1 MEKIKS
7 IISKIKSA
15 ESFSDIDNFLSKFR
29 RVVLNIITAFFLL
42 VIFLSIVGSL
52 FDSEKIDT
60 ENKIL
65 YLEPSGVIVDKAITR
80 DDPFEELEIFA
91 SSTNQI
97 ELEDLLKIINNA
109 GKDDNLKAIYLD
121 VDGLRAYYTSALKI
135 ADALSEARENGKEI
149 VAFTSGLGTTGY
161 LLASQANEII
171 LERDSYGSVRPFGFS
186 RVRQYQ
192 KDFFEN
198 IKVNMNVYAAGD
210 FKSGP
215 EGYTRNDM
223 SETDKLAWLE
233 FVTPVWEKYK
243 TKMETGRGFE
253 SGKIQY
259 IGDNYHLLVS
269 ENGGNDNET
278 ALAIGLV
285 DKLMSKQE
293 IRNYMI
299 EKYGNDDDDEK
310 DKEEEDE
317 EKDEEEDEEKD
328 EEEDEKEDEKEDEEE
343 EEKEKDYEYPDG
355 ISGREYLS
363 TLKDEDTKNKEK
375 NKIAIIHVE
384 GAIVTGNIGFNTAGS
399 GGIVKNINKA
409 RDDKNVKGIILRVN
423 SPGGDVY
430 ASSMITN
437 ALEEFQSTGRPV
449 ITSMGDIAA
458 SGGVWVTTTSEEIW
472 AEETT
477 LTGSIGVYSIVPDFS
492 PLEKWAGMNYDGVSM
507 TKAGSVYDL
516 SRGMNED
523 LNKQFRENTDNM
535 YKNFVTKVA
544 NNRDMEFADVLK
556 FAGGRIWRGDTALE
570 LGLVDKLGSLDDAIN
585 SMASKLELENYKV
598 FSYNT
603 EVEFEDFISSL
614 EDVLPIQIQGF
625 LQDFNGLK
633 RMFLSG
639 QDRYVVAYCFD
650 CGFGRFE

>member
-1 MEKIKS
+1 MNNLKIKFKNM
-7 IISKIKSA
+7 IT
-15 ESFSDIDNFLSKFR
+15 FLDNILVKFR
-29 RVVLNIITAFFLL
+29 KGVVNSITFLFL
-42 VIFLSIVGSL
+42 MLIMVGIFSSLLSL
-52 FDSEKIDT
+52 FESDKVET

-65 YLEPSGVIVDKAITR
+65 YLEPKGVIVDKAITR
-80 DDPFEELEIFA
+80 DNPFEEFEFFG

-97 ELEDLLKIINNA
+97 ELEDILKIINSA

-135 ADALSEARENGKEI
+135 ADALHEARENGKEI
-149 VAFTSGLGTTGY
+149 VAYTSGLGTTGY

-192 KDFFEN
+192 KDFFKN
-198 IKVNMNVYAAGD
+198 IKINVNVYAAGD

-243 TKMETGRGFE
+243 TKIEAGRGFE
-253 SGKIQY
+253 AGKIQY
-259 IGDNYHLLVS
+259 VGDNYHLLVS
-269 ENGGNDNET
+269 KNGGNDNET

-293 IRNYMI
+293 IRNYLI
-299 EKYGNDDDDEK
+299 EKYGDEK
-310 DKEEEDE
+310 
-317 EKDEEEDEEKD
+317 
-328 EEEDEKEDEKEDEEE
+328 KEDEEE
-343 EEKEKDYEYPDG
+343 KDQGEKEKYKRPEG
-355 ISGREYLS
+355 ISGKEYLS
-363 TLKDEDTKNKEK
+363 TLKDDDVDYKQKKVQEK

-409 RDDKNVKGIILRVN
+409 RDDKNVQGIILRVN

-477 LTGSIGVYSIVPDFS
+477 LTGSIGVYSIIQDIS
-492 PLEKWAGMNYDGVSM
+492 PLEKWAGFNNDGVSM
-507 TKAGSVYDL
+507 TKAGDIYDL
-516 SRGMNED
+516 GRGMNED
-523 LNKQFRENTDNM
+523 LNKQFRENTENI

-544 NNRDMEFADVLK
+544 DNRKLDFSEVLN

-570 LGLVDKLGSLDDAIN
+570 LGLVDKLGSLDDAID
-585 SMASKLELENYKV
+585 SMVSKLELEDYKT
-598 FSYNT
+598 FSYNS
-603 EVEFEDFISSL
+603 EVEFDDYLSSL
-614 EDVLPIQIQGF
+614 EDILPIQVQSLLNEIS
-625 LQDFNGLK
+625 GLK
-633 RMFLSG
+633 RIFLSEK
-639 QDRYVVAYCFD
+639 DRYVVSYCFD
-650 CGFGRFE
+650 CGFGSFE

>member
-1 MEKIKS
+1 MIKKIKNMMS
-7 IISKIKSA
+7 FMDNLLSRFRKIFVNS
-15 ESFSDIDNFLSKFR
+15 
-29 RVVLNIITAFFLL
+29 ITAFFLL
-42 VIFLSIVGSL
+42 LITIGVFSSIVSL
-52 FDSEKIDT
+52 FKSDEIETKD
-60 ENKIL
+60 KIL
-65 YLEPSGVIVDKAITR
+65 YLEPKGVIVDKAITR
-80 DDPFEELEIFA
+80 DNPFEEFEIFG

-97 ELEDLLKIINNA
+97 ELEDILKVIDSA
-109 GKDDNLKAIYLD
+109 GADENLKAIYLD

-135 ADALSEARENGKEI
+135 ADALHGARENGKEI
-149 VAFTSGLGTTGY
+149 IAYTSGLGTTGY
-161 LLASQANEII
+161 LLASQANEVI

-192 KDFFEN
+192 KDFYEN
-198 IKVNMNVYAAGD
+198 IKINVNVYAAGD

-215 EGYTRNDM
+215 EGYSRNNM

-233 FVTPVWEKYK
+233 FVTPIWEKYK
-243 TKMETGRGFE
+243 SKMESGRGFE
-253 SGKIQY
+253 EGKIQY
-259 IGDNYHLLVS
+259 IGDNYHLLVT

-293 IRNYMI
+293 IRNYLI
-299 EKYGNDDDDEK
+299 EKYGDKDDDEK
-310 DKEEEDE
+310 DDDEKEREEE
-317 EKDEEEDEEKD
+317 EKDEDEV
-328 EEEDEKEDEKEDEEE
+328 
-343 EEKEKDYEYPDG
+343 EEKEYKRPDG

-363 TLKDEDTKNKEK
+363 TLKDEDITSKQKKAQGK
-375 NKIAIIHVE
+375 NKIAVIHVE

-409 RDDKNVKGIILRVN
+409 RDDKNVKGIVLRVN

-449 ITSMGDIAA
+449 IASMGDIAA

-477 LTGSIGVYSIVPDFS
+477 LTGSIGVYSIIQDIS
-492 PLEKWAGMNYDGVSM
+492 PLEKWAGFNNDGVSM
-507 TKAGSVYDL
+507 TKAGDLYDL
-516 SRGMNED
+516 SRGMNEE
-523 LNKQFRENTDNM
+523 LNKQYRENTENI

-544 NNRDMEFADVLK
+544 NNRGLDFSEVLS

-570 LGLVDKLGSLDDAIN
+570 LGLVDKLGSLDDAVD
-585 SMASKLELENYKV
+585 SMASKLELEDYKV

-603 EVEFEDFISSL
+603 EVEFDDYLSSL
-614 EDVLPIQIQGF
+614 EDLLPIEIQAF
-625 LQDFNGLK
+625 LKEFNGLK
-633 RMFLSG
+633 RMFLSKK
-639 QDRYVVAYCFD
+639 DKYVVAYCFD
-650 CGFGRFE
+650 CGFENFE

>member
-1 MEKIKS
+1 MNNLKIKFKNM
-7 IISKIKSA
+7 IT
-15 ESFSDIDNFLSKFR
+15 FLDNILVKFR
-29 RVVLNIITAFFLL
+29 KGVVNSITFLFL
-42 VIFLSIVGSL
+42 MLIMVGIFSSLLSL
-52 FDSEKIDT
+52 FESDKVET

-65 YLEPSGVIVDKAITR
+65 YLEPKGVIVDKAITR
-80 DDPFEELEIFA
+80 DNPFEEFEFFG

-97 ELEDLLKIINNA
+97 ELEDVLKIINSA
-109 GKDDNLKAIYLD
+109 GRDDNLKAIYLD

-135 ADALSEARENGKEI
+135 ADALHEARENGKEI
-149 VAFTSGLGTTGY
+149 VAYTSGLGTTGY

-192 KDFFEN
+192 KDFFKN
-198 IKVNMNVYAAGD
+198 IKINVNVYAAGD

-243 TKMETGRGFE
+243 TKIEAGRGFE
-253 SGKIQY
+253 AGKIQY
-259 IGDNYHLLVS
+259 VGDNYHLLVS
-269 ENGGNDNET
+269 KNGGNDNEA

-293 IRNYMI
+293 IRNYLI
-299 EKYGNDDDDEK
+299 EKYGDEK
-310 DKEEEDE
+310 
-317 EKDEEEDEEKD
+317 
-328 EEEDEKEDEKEDEEE
+328 KEDEEE
-343 EEKEKDYEYPDG
+343 KDQGEKEKYKRPEG
-355 ISGREYLS
+355 ISGKEYLS
-363 TLKDEDTKNKEK
+363 TLKDNDVDYKQKKVQEK

-477 LTGSIGVYSIVPDFS
+477 LTGSIGVYSIIQDIS
-492 PLEKWAGMNYDGVSM
+492 PLEKWAGFNNDGVSM
-507 TKAGSVYDL
+507 TKAGDIYDL
-516 SRGMNED
+516 GRGMNED
-523 LNKQFRENTDNM
+523 LNKQFRENTENI

-544 NNRDMEFADVLK
+544 DNRKLDFSEVLN

-570 LGLVDKLGSLDDAIN
+570 LGLVDKLGSLDDAID
-585 SMASKLELENYKV
+585 SMVSKLELEDYKT
-598 FSYNT
+598 FSYSS
-603 EVEFEDFISSL
+603 EVEFDDYLSSL
-614 EDVLPIQIQGF
+614 EDILPIQVQSLLNEIS
-625 LQDFNGLK
+625 GLK
-633 RMFLSG
+633 RIFLSEK
-639 QDRYVVAYCFD
+639 DRYVVSYCFD
-650 CGFGRFE
+650 CGYGSFE

>member
-1 MEKIKS
+1 MIKKIK
-7 IISKIKSA
+7 KIM
-15 ESFSDIDNFLSKFR
+15 SFTDKLLGRFR
-29 RVVLNIITAFFLL
+29 RLFLNSITAFFLL
-42 VIFLSIVGSL
+42 IILIGTVYSMFSAFGS
-52 FDSEKIDT
+52 DEIDT
-60 ENKIL
+60 EDKIL
-65 YLEPSGVIVDKAITR
+65 YLEPKGVIVDKAITV
-80 DDPFEELEIFA
+80 DNPFEELEVFGT
-91 SSTNQI
+91 SSNQI
-97 ELEDLLKIINNA
+97 ELEDFLKVINSA
-109 GKDDNLKAIYLD
+109 GTDKNLKAIYLD

-135 ADALSEARENGKEI
+135 ADALGKVKENGKEI
-149 VAFTSGLGTTGY
+149 IAFTSGLGTTGY

-198 IKVNMNVYAAGD
+198 IKVNVNVYAAGD

-215 EGYTRNDM
+215 EGYSRNTM

-243 TKMETGRGFE
+243 AKMESGRGFE
-253 SGKIQY
+253 AGKIQY

-293 IRNYMI
+293 TRNYMI
-299 EKYGNDDDDEK
+299 EKYGG
-310 DKEEEDE
+310 DE
-317 EKDEEEDEEKD
+317 EKDEEEEGG
-328 EEEDEKEDEKEDEEE
+328 
-343 EEKEKDYEYPDG
+343 YEYPEG
-355 ISGREYLS
+355 VSGKEYLS
-363 TLKDEDTKNKEK
+363 TLKDEDTESKEK

-384 GAIVTGNIGFNTAGS
+384 GAIVTGSIGFNTAGS

-409 RDDKNVKGIILRVN
+409 RDDKNVKGIVLRVN

-507 TKAGSVYDL
+507 TKAGDLYDL
-516 SRGMNED
+516 SRGMNEELD
-523 LNKQFRENTDNM
+523 KQLRENTENT
-535 YKNFVTKVA
+535 YKNFINRVA
-544 NNRDMEFADVLK
+544 NNRKMDFSKVLK

-570 LGLVDKLGSLDDAIN
+570 LGLIDKLGTLDDAVG
-585 SMASKLELENYKV
+585 SMVSRLELEDYRV
-598 FSYNT
+598 FSYNNN
-603 EVEFEDFISSL
+603 VEFDDYLSSL
-614 EDVLPIQIQGF
+614 EDILPIEIQRF
-625 LQDFNGLK
+625 LNEFNGLK
-633 RMFLSG
+633 RMFLSKK
-639 QDRYVVAYCFD
+639 DKYVVAYCFD
-650 CGFGRFE
+650 CGFGNFE

>member
-1 MEKIKS
+1 MKKVKRIL
-7 IISKIKSA
+7 
-15 ESFSDIDNFLSKFR
+15 SFVDNLLGKFR
-29 RVVLNIITAFFLL
+29 KFFVNTITALFLIL
-42 VIFLSIVGSL
+42 IMVGFLGSL
-52 FDSEKIDT
+52 FESDEVET
-60 ENKIL
+60 EDMVL
-65 YLEPSGVIVDKAITR
+65 YLELNGVIVDKAITR
-80 DDPFEELEIFA
+80 DDPFEEFEIFGG
-91 SSTNQI
+91 STNQI
-97 ELEDLLKIINNA
+97 ELENILKVINSA
-109 GKDDNLKAIYLD
+109 GTDDNLKAIYLD
-121 VDGLRAYYTSALKI
+121 VDGLGAYYTSALKI
-135 ADALSEARENGKEI
+135 ADALYEAKENGKEI
-149 VAFTSGLGTTGY
+149 IAYTSGLGTTGY
-161 LLASQANEII
+161 LMASQATEII
-171 LERDSYGSVRPFGFS
+171 LERDSYESVLPFGFS

-192 KDFFEN
+192 KDFFKN

-243 TKMETGRGFE
+243 SKMEAGRGFE

-293 IRNYMI
+293 IRNYLN
-299 EKYGNDDDDEK
+299 EKYGSEKEEDDDEEK
-310 DKEEEDE
+310 EGEEE
-317 EKDEEEDEEKD
+317 EEEE
-328 EEEDEKEDEKEDEEE
+328 EKEDEEE
-343 EEKEKDYEYPDG
+343 EKKYKRPEG
-355 ISGREYLS
+355 ISGKEYLS
-363 TLKDEDTKNKEK
+363 TLKDEDVNNKQKKAQEK

-384 GAIVTGNIGFNTAGS
+384 GAIVPGNIGFNTAGS

-409 RDDKNVKGIILRVN
+409 RDDKNVKGIVLRVN

-492 PLEKWAGMNYDGVSM
+492 PLEKWVGMNNDGVSM
-507 TKAGSVYDL
+507 TKAGDLYDL
-516 SRGMNED
+516 SRGMNKE
-523 LNKQFRENTDNM
+523 LNKQFRENTENI

-544 NNRDMEFADVLK
+544 NNRDMEFSEVIK

-570 LGLVDKLGSLDDAIN
+570 LGLVDKVGSLDDAVN
-585 SMASKLELENYKV
+585 SMVSKLELEDYKT
-598 FSYNT
+598 FSYNS
-603 EVEFEDFISSL
+603 EVEFEDYLSSL
-614 EDVLPIQIQGF
+614 EDMLPIQVQG
-625 LQDFNGLK
+625 LLNEISGLN
-633 RMFLSG
+633 RMFLSKK
-639 QDRYVVAYCFD
+639 DRYVVAYCFD
-650 CGFGRFE
+650 CGFRGFE